1 MVPCTHNILTTLS
14 IATLR
19 DQQDVNVTEQNEAAS
34 ASATPDQFEKP
45 SSPPPALPQPAL
57 SRLQLP
63 PKPSPTP
70 PAAIVGPHLPRQAGP
85 AGPWPPTSSFSAGQP
100 LPPPPFTLASPQPP
114 PPAAPVAPPRL
125 LPNRTA
131 KAQHP
136 SLLQPADLPQKQ
148 PSDIF
153 SDEFCP
159 DVEYFR
165 HLEVLKKIKDEE
177 IKRLSGKVN
186 FGFKPN

>member
-1 MVPCTHNILTTLS
+1 MYNPRTDVPGLVFQLDRPQSPHHHGPLHPQQPHHPLYRHPKGPARCK
-14 IATLR
+14 R
-19 DQQDVNVTEQNEAAS
+19 DRAVS
-34 ASATPDQFEKP
+34 ASATPDQFDKP

-100 LPPPPFTLASPQPP
+100 LPPPPFTLASPRPP
-114 PPAAPVAPPRL
+114 PSAPAAPPHL

-153 SDEFCP
+153 SD
-159 DVEYFR
+159 V
-165 HLEVLKKIKDEE
+165 
-177 IKRLSGKVN
+177 SGQMKSTSAI
-186 FGFKPN
+186 

>member
-1 MVPCTHNILTTLS
+1 MVIWQPSKSKCTIQECAWLS
-14 IATLR
+14 LVFQLDRPQSPHHHGPLHPQQPHHPLYRHPKGPARCKR
-19 DQQDVNVTEQNEAAS
+19 DRAVS
-34 ASATPDQFEKP
+34 ASATPDQFDKP

-114 PPAAPVAPPRL
+114 PPAAPVAPL
-125 LPNRTA
+125 IYSQI
-131 KAQHP
+131 K
-136 SLLQPADLPQKQ
+136 LQ
-148 PSDIF
+148 
-153 SDEFCP
+153 
-159 DVEYFR
+159 
-165 HLEVLKKIKDEE
+165 
-177 IKRLSGKVN
+177 RLSILLCYNQPIFLRSSLVTYLVTCLAR
-186 FGFKPN
+186 